1 MTLLLADD
9 TLVHVVEE
17 RLGSL
22 LRAQRRGEL
31 PPAGQTEITLIMRTL
46 AGRTGPARL
55 ILMAGLPGSGK
66 TTVARE
72 LESQGF
78 LRLCPDERVFEQHG
92 HYGRDFPRGA
102 YKIRER
108 PILTE
113 VAAELRTALAA
124 GRDVVLDHGLWTRDE
139 RQEWREVGEDAGAA
153 VTLVY
158 LPASH
163 DELWE
168 RIKERNASTFDD
180 PNAMYFSQE
189 DLLRHGARFEPPADD
204 EAHVIYAG
212 SLIPVIEG
220 SA

>member
-9 TLVHVVEE
+9 TLMHVMEE
-17 RLGSL
+17 RLGDL
-22 LRAQRRGEL
+22 LRAQRRGGL
-31 PPAGQTEITLIMRTL
+31 PPAEQTEITLIMRTL

-72 LESQGF
+72 LESRGY

-108 PILTE
+108 PILSE
-113 VAAELRTALAA
+113 VAAELRTALAS
-124 GRDVVLDHGLWTRDE
+124 GRDVVLDHGLWTLDE
-139 RQEWREVGEDAGAA
+139 RQEWRQVGEDAGAA

-189 DLLRHGARFEPPADD
+189 DLLRHGARFEPPTAD
-204 EAHVIYAG
+204 ESHVIYAG
-212 SLIPVIEG
+212 SLIPVI
-220 SA
+220 

>member
-1 MTLLLADD
+1 MTLALADD
-9 TLVHVVEE
+9 TLMHVIEE
-17 RLGSL
+17 RLDAL
-22 LRAQRRGEL
+22 LQTQRRGEL
-31 PPAGQTEITLIMRTL
+31 TPAEQTEITRIMRTL
-46 AGRTGPARL
+46 AGRPGPARL

-72 LESQGF
+72 LEAQGF
-78 LRLCPDERVFEQHG
+78 LRACPDERVFEQHG
-92 HYGRDFPRGA
+92 HYGRDFPRGS

-113 VAAELRTALAA
+113 VAAEVRTALAA

-189 DLLRHGARFEPPADD
+189 DLLRHGARFEPPTTD
-204 EAHVIYAG
+204 EPHVIYAG
-212 SLIPVIEG
+212 SLIPVIED

>member
-1 MTLLLADD
+1 MTLSLADD
-9 TLVHVVEE
+9 TLLHVVEE
-17 RLGSL
+17 RLGEL
-22 LRAQRRGEL
+22 LRAQRRGAL

-72 LESQGF
+72 LESRGY
-78 LRLCPDERVFEQHG
+78 LRICPDERVFEQHG

-108 PILTE
+108 PILSE

-124 GRDVVLDHGLWTRDE
+124 GRDVVLDHGLWTHDE
-139 RQEWREVGEDAGAA
+139 RQEWRQVGEDAGAV

-189 DLLRHGARFEPPADD
+189 DLLRHGARFEPPTAD
-204 EAHVIYAG
+204 ESHVIYAG

>member
-9 TLVHVVEE
+9 TLMHVMEE
-17 RLGSL
+17 RLGDL
-22 LRAQRRGEL
+22 LRAQRRGGL
-31 PPAGQTEITLIMRTL
+31 PPAEQTEITLIMRTL

-72 LESQGF
+72 LESRGY

-108 PILTE
+108 PILSE
-113 VAAELRTALAA
+113 VAAELRTALAS
-124 GRDVVLDHGLWTRDE
+124 GRDVVLDHGLWTLDE
-139 RQEWREVGEDAGAA
+139 RQEWRQVGEDAGAA

-189 DLLRHGARFEPPADD
+189 DLLRHGARFEPPTAD
-204 EAHVIYAG
+204 ESHVIYAG

>member
-1 MTLLLADD
+1 MTLALVDD
-9 TLVHVVEE
+9 TLIHVIEE
-17 RLGSL
+17 RLGAL
-22 LRAQRRGEL
+22 LQTQRRGEL
-31 PPAGQTEITLIMRTL
+31 TPAEQTEITRIMRTL
-46 AGRTGPARL
+46 AGRSGPARL

-72 LESQGF
+72 LEAQRF
-78 LRLCPDERVFEQHG
+78 LRVCPDERVFEQHG
-92 HYGRDFPRGA
+92 HYGRDFPRGS

-108 PILTE
+108 PILAE
-113 VAAELRTALAA
+113 VAAEVRTALAA

-139 RQEWREVGEDAGAA
+139 RQEWREVGEDVGAA

-189 DLLRHGARFEPPADD
+189 DLLRHGARFEPPTTD
-204 EAHVIYAG
+204 EPHIIYAG
-212 SLIPVIEG
+212 SLIPVIED

>member
-9 TLVHVVEE
+9 TLLHVVEE
-17 RLGSL
+17 RLGDL

-72 LESQGF
+72 LESRGF

-92 HYGRDFPRGA
+92 HYGRDFPRGS

-124 GRDVVLDHGLWTRDE
+124 GRDVVLDHGLWTHDE
-139 RQEWREVGEDAGAA
+139 RQEWRQVGENAGAA
-153 VTLVY
+153 VTLLY

-163 DELWE
+163 AELWE

-204 EAHVIYAG
+204 EPHVIYAG
-212 SLIPVIEG
+212 SLIPVIED